1 MLESYDKE
9 VKKLDKTSASYA
21 KDMESAFAEIQDGL
35 KNTNI
40 KGDTMRTLIAY
51 ALADDNRKV
60 CNAMLTVLYDK
71 NPQKFV
77 ELFKKGNKSKKRTI
91 PF

>member
-9 VKKLDKTSASYA
+9 IKKLDRTSESYA
-21 KDMESAFAEIQDGL
+21 NDMNSAFTEIQDGL
-35 KNTNI
+35 RNTNI
-40 KGDTMRTLIAY
+40 KGDTLRTLIAY

-60 CNAMLTVLYDK
+60 CNSMLTVLYDK
-71 NPQKFV
+71 NPQKFM
-77 ELFKKGNKSKKRTI
+77 ELFKKGNKIEKRTI